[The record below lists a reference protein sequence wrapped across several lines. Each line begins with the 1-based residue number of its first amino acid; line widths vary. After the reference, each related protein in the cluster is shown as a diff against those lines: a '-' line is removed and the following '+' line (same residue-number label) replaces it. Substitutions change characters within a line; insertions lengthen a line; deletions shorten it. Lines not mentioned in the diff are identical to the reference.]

1 MKFRRSAS
9 LLLACLWSALCFG
22 HSASAD
28 VVAGDVIDDT
38 NWEKIEGMV
47 PEPVLNYVKKGD
59 LTIRVDD
66 LAFDPREYMSPYDKQ
81 HLESNK
87 GKYDLNEEDV
97 IIEVQSG
104 KPPDFIEGIPF
115 PEIDLNDPKAATK
128 IAFDNNYHGFTQGNL
143 DWPLRTRWIGRG
155 GQERSIDM
163 SFKQFPMDGLPSRK
177 ENRNKENVERY
188 TIIQI
193 TAPFDIAGTN
203 ILLWRYRDARLDST
217 FAYIPAIRRIR
228 RMSPANR
235 SDSYVGSDL
244 CVDDAWCFDGKVS
257 SFTWKLLGKK
267 EGLLPFMYKT
277 AQPLSNRG
285 VVRTTTERTPRV
297 EMNYE
302 MKGAQNAP
310 WFPSEKNP
318 LVWAKRS
325 VYVLEL
331 TAKDPYYNYGKQHLW
346 VDAGNNH
353 VVAFKEIYDRAGA
366 YWKNVWLV
374 FAGFVDEEKGM
385 RLMAPNFMVV
395 IDDRTDHATVIN
407 VFGPE
412 GLPLRF
418 YDTVQKEGDYSLAGF
433 LRLAK

>member
-1 MKFRRSAS
+1 MRFRTHPG
-9 LLLACLWSALCFG
+9 LLLACLWSALCLG
-22 HSASAD
+22 PSASAD
-28 VVAGDVIDDT
+28 VVAGDVIDET

-87 GKYDLNEEDV
+87 GKYDLNEEGV

-104 KPPDFIEGIPF
+104 RPPDFIEGIPF
-115 PEIDLNDPKAATK
+115 PEIDLNDPKAAPK
-128 IAFDNNYHGFTQGNL
+128 IVFNNYYHGFTQGNL
-143 DWPLRTRWIGRG
+143 DWPTTIRWVGRG
-155 GQERSIDM
+155 GQERSIEM

-177 ENRNKENVERY
+177 EDTNKQNVERY

-193 TAPFDIAGTN
+193 TEPFDIAGTN
-203 ILLWRYRDARLDST
+203 ILLWRYRDARPDST

-244 CVDDAWCFDGKVS
+244 CVDDAWVFDGKVT
-257 SFTWKLLGKK
+257 SFAWKLLGKQ
-267 EGLLPFMYKT
+267 EGLLPYVYKT
-277 AQPLSNRG
+277 VQPLSNVG
-285 VVRTTTERTPRV
+285 EVWTTTERTARL

-302 MKGAQNAP
+302 TKGAQNAP
-310 WFPSEKNP
+310 WFPSEETA
-318 LVWAKRS
+318 LVWVKRP

-331 TAKDPYYNYGKQHLW
+331 TAKDPYYNYGKQQLW

-353 VVAFKEIYDRAGA
+353 VAVFKVIYDRAGA
-366 YWKNVWLV
+366 YWKNVWLLFGG
-374 FAGFVDEEKGM
+374 FANEDKSM
-385 RLMAPNFMVV
+385 TLMVPNCEVA
-395 IDDRTDHATVIN
+395 IDDRSDHASVIN
-407 VFGPE
+407 GFGE
-412 GLPLRF
+412 GRRPFRF

-433 LRLAK
+433 QGLAK